1 MMSDVHCTSHM
12 IYKSRIKFCCFLK
25 SNCQAPSSSIA
36 LFPTKTCLQA
46 NRAADERAVDSKPF
60 YKTTKKFQ
68 PLGHELHT
76 IFWYLVAGWHRNMYE
91 QKVVLHFDE
100 VQMKFSKRFTPH
112 WFFSFFPYIP
122 QQSIQNS
129 ELKSYYIYELSFSND
144 FVF

>member
-1 MMSDVHCTSHM
+1 M
-12 IYKSRIKFCCFLK
+12 IYKSKIKFCCFLK
-25 SNCQAPSSSIA
+25 SYSNCQAPSSSIA

-46 NRAADERAVDSKPF
+46 NRAADERTVDSEPF

-100 VQMKFSKRFTPH
+100 V
-112 WFFSFFPYIP
+112 
-122 QQSIQNS
+122 
-129 ELKSYYIYELSFSND
+129 
-144 FVF
+144 

>member
-12 IYKSRIKFCCFLK
+12 IYKSKIKFCCFLK
-25 SNCQAPSSSIA
+25 SNSNCQAPSSSIA

-100 VQMKFSKRFTPH
+100 V
-112 WFFSFFPYIP
+112 
-122 QQSIQNS
+122 
-129 ELKSYYIYELSFSND
+129 
-144 FVF
+144 